1 LRLLPETP
9 RHGANVSETK
19 LFDALVAHG
28 VNKDWIAIHSVVI
41 GRDPDVIVG
50 EADFYVLIPGKGIIA
65 IEAKAP
71 SAVSY
76 KAGSWVL
83 EGTPN
88 PKKSPLDQANRAR
101 AAVRK
106 FVEEI
111 GIEHEV
117 PIARMVWF
125 TSLGRHQFDP
135 DSRGDFQFHEW
146 ELGWKQDLVDPIK
159 ELEHVID
166 SYLAHYSK
174 SETIKFEP
182 AKFTMEVATKIA
194 EAFFADFEL
203 REDPEDLRKDREQE
217 RHKLLREQFKILSSL
232 DDNPHLYLEGAAGS
246 GKSFLLV
253 ESAKRAKKAG
263 KRTLVTCWNILMAE
277 ELSRQ
282 IPHSSDLNF
291 VVKDINTLMLEYAE
305 LSENPDGAG
314 SDWYEHELPK
324 KALAGLNRKPFM
336 GNFSSILVD
345 EFQDL
350 VGKLDVLEF
359 VFSLGKNKKLSE
371 TEVIVGGDERQQILV
386 DSKGTVGSFQTAKF
400 LLPDLVKFKLKSNTR
415 MNPQLHREMEA
426 LLGLQLDVEEHRIKS
441 DKSGGLTLVEST
453 PKQQA
458 KALKDVLKDL
468 LTTYAPSEI
477 RVLSPFGSQRSL
489 LGKLFEGE
497 TRANDEVWLKS
508 HARHSTTA
516 GEIRWRSIPKFKGL
530 ESEVVVITDIGIE
543 AVEFFAE
550 RGQPLSDLLYVGI
563 SRARH
568 RCVLITTAPVTE
580 LLGLK

>member
-1 LRLLPETP
+1 MKLIPETP
-9 RHGANVSETK
+9 RHGANVSETR
-19 LFDALVAHG
+19 LFDALRAHG
-28 VNKDWIAIHSVVI
+28 VNRDWIAIHSVVI

-50 EADFYVLIPGKGIIA
+50 EADFYVFIPGKGIVA

-71 SAVSY
+71 TAVSY
-76 KAGSWVL
+76 KAGSWIL

-106 FVEEI
+106 FIEEI

-135 DSRGDFQFHEW
+135 ESRGDFQFHEW
-146 ELGWKQDLVDPIK
+146 ELGWKQDLADPIK
-159 ELEHVID
+159 ELEHVMD
-166 SYLAHYSK
+166 SYLAHYAK
-174 SETIKFEP
+174 SETINFEP
-182 AKFTMEVATKIA
+182 EKFTLEVANRIA
-194 EAFFADFEL
+194 DAFFADFEL
-203 REDPEDLRKDREQE
+203 REEPEDLRKERELE
-217 RHKLLREQFKILSSL
+217 RNKLLGEQFKILGSI
-232 DDNPHLYLEGAAGS
+232 DDNLHIYLEGAAGS

-253 ESAKRAKKAG
+253 ESAKRSRDSG

-282 IPHSSDLNF
+282 MHHSRDLNF
-291 VVKDINTLMLEYAE
+291 VVKDLNSLMLEYAAV
-305 LSENPDGAG
+305 SENPEGAG
-314 SDWYEHELPK
+314 SDWFEHELPK
-324 KALAGLNRKPFM
+324 KALEGLKKKPFM
-336 GNFSSILVD
+336 GNFSSIHID

-359 VFSLGKNKKLSE
+359 VLSLGKNQKVSE
-371 TEVIVGGDERQQILV
+371 TQVIVGGDERQQILV
-386 DSKGTVGSFQTAKF
+386 DSKGASGSFQTAKA
-400 LLPDLVKFKLKSNTR
+400 LLPDLVKFKLKANTR
-415 MNPQLHREMEA
+415 MNPQLHGEMQA
-426 LLGLQLDVEEHRIKS
+426 LLGLKLDVEEHRIKS
-441 DKSGGLTLVEST
+441 DKSGGLVIIEST

-468 LTTYAPSEI
+468 LTSYAPSEI

-497 TRANDEVWLKS
+497 ARANDEVWLKS

-530 ESEVVVITDIGIE
+530 ESEVVVITDIGLE
-543 AVEFFAE
+543 AAEFFAE
-550 RGQPLSDLLYVGI
+550 RGQPLADLLYVGI

-568 RCVLITTAPVTE
+568 RCVVITTCPTAD
-580 LLGLK
+580 LLESK